1 MPFVA
6 AHPEEY
12 LGTVVGDGHC
22 VAFVRAA
29 ANVPPTAQWI
39 EGVPVWQMS
48 DVQRGTAIATFN
60 DQGRY
65 ANAID
70 GSSHAAILVEV
81 DECGGI
87 SVLDQWKL
95 HPVARRIVRSRG
107 GKGSPADDA
116 DRYCIIEI
124 AGGVTA

>member
-1 MPFVA
+1 VG
-6 AHPEEY
+6 
-12 LGTVVGDGHC
+12 LVVGDGHC
-22 VAFVRAA
+22 VAYVRAA
-29 ANVPPTAQWI
+29 ANVPPTSEWI
-39 EGVPVWQMS
+39 EGQPVWQCAWLPA
-48 DVQRGTAIATFN
+48 GIAIATFD

-81 DECGGI
+81 DECGGL

-95 HPVARRIVRSRG
+95 HPVARRIIRSRG
-107 GKGSPADDA
+107 GKGPAADDA